1 MVCSGVVL
9 VPPQCQYDEARRMYD
24 RAIHTWEKL
33 QDPQLQDV
41 LVSEA
46 DMFMEQVRNL
56 KRPGGDLS

>member
-1 MVCSGVVL
+1 
-9 VPPQCQYDEARRMYD
+9 MYD
-24 RAIHTWEKL
+24 RAIQTWEKL

-56 KRPGGDLS
+56 KRRQGDLS